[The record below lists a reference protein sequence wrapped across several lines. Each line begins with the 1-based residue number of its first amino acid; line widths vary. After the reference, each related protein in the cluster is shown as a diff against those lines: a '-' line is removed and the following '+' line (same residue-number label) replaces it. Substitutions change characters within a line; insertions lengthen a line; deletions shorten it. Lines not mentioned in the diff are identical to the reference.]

1 MRAVILAQNPYSD
14 QICPLRTKIM
24 PLAIFDLD
32 NTLLTN
38 DSDYLWGQFLV
49 DQQIVDPKQYEEKNR
64 QFFEDYEHGTLDYD
78 QYLRFAL
85 EPLTLFPTDQLNAW
99 RQQFVEQ
106 RIKPIVAPGAPALI
120 QQHRDL
126 GDTLMIISAT
136 NLFITQPIADLL
148 GIPFILATEPEVKDG
163 QYTGNYL
170 GIPTFQQGKVSA
182 LQEWL
187 KTHQQSLIG
196 STFYSDSHNDL
207 PLLEQVDHPVAVN
220 PDETL
225 ERVAVERRWPVLDLR
240 CH

>member
-1 MRAVILAQNPYSD
+1 
-14 QICPLRTKIM
+14 M

-32 NTLLTN
+32 NTLLSN

-49 DQQIVDPKQYEEKNR
+49 EQHIVDPQHYEEKNR
-64 QFFEDYEHGTLDYD
+64 QFFEDYEKGTLDYD

-85 EPLTLFPTDQLNAW
+85 EPLTRYPIDQLNTW
-99 RQQFVEQ
+99 RKQFVEEM
-106 RIKPIVAPGAPALI
+106 IKPIIAPGTPALI
-120 QQHRDL
+120 RQHRNR

-148 GIPFILATEPEVKDG
+148 GVPFILATEPEIKQG

-182 LQEWL
+182 LQQWL
-187 KTHQQSLIG
+187 EKHQQNLNG

-225 ERVAVERRWPVLDLR
+225 ERVALERCWPILDLR